1 MELIVDTREKKLI
14 EILKE
19 HEDYLTKNN
28 INYNIKALDIG
39 DFIIKK
45 KDEIILII
53 ERKTIGDLYGS
64 IQDGRYKEQKLRLTS
79 NYSNPQIMYILEGS
93 IREYT
98 KKFLKNFS
106 AIINGAIVN
115 TVFRDKIKVMRTS
128 NIVETRDLLLNL
140 YKKINTNIDYF
151 VEHSNN
157 NGSITDNTSIDESH
171 LKLSQINN
179 PIPYQ
184 NTIKIVKKN
193 NITPRICNISQL
205 SQIPGVSIEMSTFI
219 IDKYGSIYSLIMEYN
234 KNLNKD
240 KNIDNETMLKNMEYT
255 TGSNK
260 KRKIGPVI
268 SKKIYEFIGL

>member
-1 MELIVDTREKKLI
+1 MELIIDSREKKLI

-19 HEDYLTKNN
+19 HEDYITKNN
-28 INYNIKALDIG
+28 ITYNIKALDIG

-79 NYSNPQIMYILEGS
+79 NYRNPQIMYILEGT

-98 KKFLKNFS
+98 KNFLKNFS

-151 VEHSNN
+151 IEQVN
-157 NGSITDNTSIDESH
+157 TDNSCKDESH
-171 LKLSQINN
+171 LKISQINN
-179 PIPYQ
+179 QIPYQ

-219 IDKYGSIYSLIMEYN
+219 IDKYGGICSLIMEYN
-234 KNLNKD
+234 KNLDKD
-240 KNIDNETMLKNMEYT
+240 TMLKNMEYT
-255 TGSNK
+255 TSSNK

-268 SKKIYEFIGL
+268 SKKIYEFIGS